1 MSMHLTPG
9 QRAWLKTELQARQ
22 QRLDG
27 LLKRHHE
34 GASRTEHAYAVL
46 ADDGEVT
53 RHHAMDREV
62 DMALSDLEIAEL
74 GAISRALSRL
84 QEGRYGCCVDC
95 GAENAFE
102 RLRAEPQAERCLP
115 CAQQR
120 EMPRSSASSPVPR
133 ATRT

>member
-62 DMALSDLEIAEL
+62 DLGLSDLDTSEL
-74 GAISRALSRL
+74 GAVSRALLRLLQGNYGVCVACGADIPFRRL
-84 QEGRYGCCVDC
+84 QV
-95 GAENAFE
+95 
-102 RLRAEPQAERCLP
+102 EPQATRCLA
-115 CAQQR
+115 CESEHER
-120 EMPRSSASSPVPR
+120 R
-133 ATRT
+133 TRPQG

>member
-1 MSMHLTPG
+1 MTAPAESHLTTG
-9 QRAWLKTELQARQ
+9 QRVWLESELRVRQ
-22 QRLDG
+22 EGLDRQLAAHQDG
-27 LLKRHHE
+27 S
-34 GASRTEHAYAVL
+34 SRVEHAHEVL
-46 ADDGEVT
+46 AADEDSIS
-53 RHHAMDREV
+53 RHAMDREV

-95 GAENAFE
+95 GAEIAFE

-120 EMPRSSASSPVPR
+120 EMPRSSASSN
-133 ATRT
+133 